1 MRWGLVPSWSQD
13 PSIGQRMINAPAE
26 TLLEKPSFKQLV
38 ASRRC
43 LVPADGFLSGEER
56 ETARY
61 RTNLK
66 SRKPFA
72 FPGAVGLLSR
82 PRYEQRALHFHNHH
96 DASDW
101 ASAANPRPMPVKG
114 AKSAELPVEQPTKM
128 ELVINLKTA
137 KQIGL
142 TIPPNVLARADRV
155 IK

>member
-1 MRWGLVPSWSQD
+1 MPLPKRCSKSHRSSNSWLRGD
-13 PSIGQRMINAPAE
+13 ALF
-26 TLLEKPSFKQLV
+26 LLT
-38 ASRRC
+38 ASM
-43 LVPADGFLSGEER
+43 SGEEK

-61 RTNLK
+61 RTYLK

-82 PRYEQRALHFHNHH
+82 PRYGQRALHFHNHH

-101 ASAANPRPMPVKG
+101 ANAANPRPMPVKG
-114 AKSAELPVEQPTKM
+114 AKPAELPVEQPTKI
-128 ELVINLKTA
+128 ELVINLKTD

-142 TIPPNVLARADRV
+142 TIPPNVLARADKV